1 MKCLS
6 NLKYS
11 EENIDKSLIEK
22 KVRDILVKSGI
33 QDEYIDDGNLLVNK
47 AVEHLGYDVLLSRFL
62 ESRFLIEDHVPNKHS
77 VPKRIIS
84 EDSVDIWEHDFKFK
98 NHFVESKENVILEDT
113 QHAKSCG
120 GCRETGKNTCYTCS
134 GSGSNTCSTCSGRGE
149 NKCSNCYGN
158 GETRCIWCSGSGRI
172 TEGSGDSQKV
182 RNCRQCHG
190 RGVNPCNSC
199 RNGYVG
205 CTTCSTQG
213 KVTCS
218 ICSGDGD
225 VTCGTCDGYKT
236 LNHFYRLHVIFNNQ
250 SSWFSATEFE
260 ENHSVDKLKDV
271 NLKIR
276 SKIDEII
283 KSEISVGDLKSIES
297 TKIKNKVDEFFVWEM
312 TKEDKFRNLQD
323 KIELFNKTILEVEFV
338 LHGRAYTLYLNKKQD
353 KYFFNSSL
361 PSDFYEVDLISVA
374 YNRLKEDDFV
384 GAIKIIQEISKFEGT
399 QIGESELISFI
410 QNTIEL
416 KNAYDDYSSKK
427 IIGSE
432 KTIKKIKEEYKKE
445 LPYLFLRK
453 HLNAVYNKASLLSF
467 AYITL
472 PLSILLHFALDSVVL
487 PQLLSVTL
495 GSILVA
501 IILNYAFRRKL
512 AAGIIVQILFLVGI
526 TLVFSNFSHNP
537 KSILSDRALTIE
549 LNRLM
554 KVSDLAVVD
563 GDTLIITGYTGNE
576 QLGENYYLPKGA
588 RFRIYNEYKLVDGRM
603 IGQGYYKTKYARDR
617 TELAINGEKRSS
629 DGWQTFI
636 DLNKGLMLV
645 VERSNIDVVMD
656 EIPSKEIVGIKAN
669 IHDLKR
675 NSVKQWYVGANKII
689 YKNDQ

>member
-1 MKCLS
+1 MKFLN
-6 NLKYS
+6 NLKYA

-33 QDEYIDDGNLLVNK
+33 QNEYIDDGNLLVNK
-47 AVEHLGYDVLLSRFL
+47 AVEHLGYDVLLTRFL
-62 ESRFLIEDHVPNKHS
+62 ESRFLIADHVPNKHS
-77 VPKRIIS
+77 VPKRVIS

-98 NHFVESKENVILEDT
+98 KHFVESKENVILEDT

-120 GCRETGKNTCYTCS
+120 RCRETGKNTCYTCS
-134 GSGSNTCSTCSGRGE
+134 GAGSNTCSTCGGRGE
-149 NKCSNCYGN
+149 NECSSCRGKGETSCMWCYG
-158 GETRCIWCSGSGRI
+158 SGKK
-172 TEGSGDSQKV
+172 TEGSGDSKIV

-199 RNGYVG
+199 GNGYVG

-213 KVTCS
+213 KVTCYT
-218 ICSGDGD
+218 CSGDGD
-225 VTCGTCDGYKT
+225 VTCETCDGYKT

-297 TKIKNKVDEFFVWEM
+297 TKIKNKVDEFFVWKI

-323 KIELFNKTILEVEFV
+323 KLELFNKRILEVEFV
-338 LHGRAYTLYLNKKQD
+338 LHNRIYTLYLNKRQD

-374 YNRLKEDDFV
+374 YSRLKENDFA

-410 QNTIEL
+410 QNSIEL
-416 KNAYDDYSSKK
+416 KNAYDDYCSKEFIK
-427 IIGSE
+427 SE
-432 KTIKKIKEEYKKE
+432 NGINKIKEEYKKE
-445 LPYLFLRK
+445 SPYLFLRK
-453 HLNAVYNKASLLSF
+453 QLNAVYKKASLLSF

-472 PLSILLHFALDSVVL
+472 PLSIVFYFTLDRVVL
-487 PQLLSVTL
+487 PQLLCVTL
-495 GSILVA
+495 GSVLVA
-501 IILNYAFRRKL
+501 IVLNHAVRRKR

-526 TLVFSNFSHNP
+526 AVMFANFSHNP
-537 KSILSDRALTIE
+537 KAILSDRALTIE

-554 KVSDLAVVD
+554 KFSDLAVVD
-563 GDTLIITGYTGNE
+563 GDTLIIKGYTGNE
-576 QLGENYYLPKGA
+576 RWGQNYYLPKGA
-588 RFRIYNEYKLVDGRM
+588 KFRVYNEYKLVDGRM
-603 IGQGYYKTKYARDR
+603 MGQGYYKTKYARDR
-617 TELAINGEKRSS
+617 TELALNGEFS
-629 DGWQTFI
+629 DTWQTFI
-636 DLNKGLMLV
+636 DLNTGLMLV
-645 VERSNIDVVMD
+645 VDWSNMDVIKN

-675 NSVKQWYVGANKII
+675 NSVEQWYVESNEII
-689 YKNDQ
+689 YKNDY